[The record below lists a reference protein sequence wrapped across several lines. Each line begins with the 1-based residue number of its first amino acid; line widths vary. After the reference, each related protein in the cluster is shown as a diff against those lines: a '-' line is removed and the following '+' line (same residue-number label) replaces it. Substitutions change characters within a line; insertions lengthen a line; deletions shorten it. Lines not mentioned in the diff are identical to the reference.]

1 MSVVTPIIPYRFTY
15 VLTALTSSAPASHAL
30 NSHYAAVSDDSRYR
44 VPPAKHIVSL
54 PCQHVTEMEVFRMLD
69 CFKPTATGLDK
80 LPAWFLRLGASVF
93 AAPLAELFNQ
103 SINCGIVPQQW
114 KKACITPIPKVAHP
128 TVASDYRP
136 ISITSVLSRMLE
148 RRIVRTYCT
157 SIQHCNSHHRD
168 STSPRRRPVRV

>member
-1 MSVVTPIIPYRFTY
+1 MKFYRYY
-15 VLTALTSSAPASHAL
+15 VETVQYTLKFIRPHRLL
-30 NSHYAAVSDDSRYR
+30 INDN
-44 VPPAKHIVSL
+44 
-54 PCQHVTEMEVFRMLD
+54 
-69 CFKPTATGLDK
+69 KPNIDK
-80 LPAWFLRLGASVF
+80 LPAWLLRLGAPVF

-168 STSPRRRPVRV
+168 STSPTSTRLGRQDPQMQLSSHCFTPCLPC